1 MAVGFGAWFLL
12 YYRCIN
18 RVKREPLITLIHVMG
33 CDWVLVS
40 WWRCGDVC
48 GCLVC
53 RPLAAPGPHPN
64 PLPPSGLCSKSPF
77 IMRLLEQL
85 GILFQKSTEIVVAD
99 RTKRRPSSCGTG
111 RNNWEL
117 LTKVTK
123 PSIQSRLTQSH
134 LIEFSQIGHGGS
146 VSPSRRSISTK

>member
-1 MAVGFGAWFLL
+1 MGVAVGVVAVNFGHPPA
-12 YYRCIN
+12 RCA
-18 RVKREPLITLIHVMG
+18 RVPLRG
-33 CDWVLVS
+33 
-40 WWRCGDVC
+40 
-48 GCLVC
+48 
-53 RPLAAPGPHPN
+53 AK
-64 PLPPSGLCSKSPF
+64 GLCSKSPV
-77 IMRLLEQL
+77 IMRLLEQQ

-134 LIEFSQIGHGGS
+134 LIEFLQIGHDGS